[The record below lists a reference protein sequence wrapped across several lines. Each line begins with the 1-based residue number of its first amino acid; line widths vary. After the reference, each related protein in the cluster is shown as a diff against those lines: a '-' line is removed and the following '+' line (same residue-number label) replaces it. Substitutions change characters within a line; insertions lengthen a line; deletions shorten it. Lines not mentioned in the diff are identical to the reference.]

1 MATTEKVNIWL
12 APDQVAWLKSKKNI
26 SETVRALITEAMNME
41 KLAASVKKRAA
52 AGGTRDSKAP
62 KKK

>member
-1 MATTEKVNIWL
+1 MATTEKINIWL
-12 APDQVAWLKSKKNI
+12 PPDQAAWLKSKKQI

-41 KLAASVKKRAA
+41 KLAASVKK
-52 AGGTRDSKAP
+52 GKPKPS

>member
-1 MATTEKVNIWL
+1 MATTEKINVWL
-12 APDQVAWLKSKKNI
+12 PPDQVAWLKAKKKP

-41 KLAASVKKRAA
+41 KLAASVKKRPAA
-52 AGGTRDSKAP
+52 SGSRDSKTP